1 MEISGGLWQEIS
13 INIIRSLPQSK
24 GKNAIVII
32 MDEFTKMIQLKATTI
47 TVLSQEITKFIETRS
62 VSYMEYQERF

>member
-1 MEISGGLWQEIS
+1 LEISGGLWQEIS

-62 VSYMEYQERF
+62 GSYMEYQERF

>member
-1 MEISGGLWQEIS
+1 LEISGGLWQEIS

-47 TVLSQEITKFIETRS
+47 TVLSQEITKFIKTRS
-62 VSYMEYQERF
+62 GSYMEYQERF

>member
-1 MEISGGLWQEIS
+1 LEISGELWQEIS

>member
-1 MEISGGLWQEIS
+1 LEISGGLWQEIS

>member
-1 MEISGGLWQEIS
+1 LEISGGLWQEIS

-24 GKNAIVII
+24 EKNAIVII

-62 VSYMEYQERF
+62 GSYMEYQERF